1 MHVHRNVHNAR
12 VTTEERVSSEAWE
25 RSFAEL
31 QTHVEINGHS
41 RVPRSYRTGDGFA
54 LGMWVANQRRAY
66 RDAALGE
73 EQVRRLEELPG
84 WAWEPYDAQWDALF
98 QAAAAHLATDPEI
111 PAVAVTA
118 EGLALGAW
126 VGTQRRAYRTGQLSP
141 ERIAALEAL
150 PGWAWAQRPSAENM
164 GIEELKRFIN
174 QHGHSAVPALYVTGS
189 GFRLG
194 AWLQRQSREI
204 KTGRIPLGRYQKLQA
219 LLANAARSTETE
231 ESA

>member
-1 MHVHRNVHNAR
+1 MHTAR
-12 VTTEERVSSEAWE
+12 VTTEDRASSEAWE

-31 QTHVEINGHS
+31 QTHVQINGHS
-41 RVPRSYRTGDGFA
+41 RVPRSYRTGAGFC

-73 EQVRRLEELPG
+73 EQVRRLERLPG
-84 WAWEPYDAQWDALF
+84 WVWEPYDERWDAMF
-98 QAAAAHLATDPEI
+98 CAAAEHLESGSEI
-111 PAVAVTA
+111 PAALVSD
-118 EGLALGAW
+118 EGLAIGAW
-126 VGTQRRAYRTGQLSP
+126 CGTQRRAYRNGQLSP

-150 PGWAWAQRPSAENM
+150 PGWVWSQRPSAEDT
-164 GIEELKRFIN
+164 GIEELERFIG
-174 QHGHSAVPALYVTGS
+174 QHGHSAVPSTYVTGS

-219 LLANAARSTETE
+219 LLAKAATRSTETE